1 MITDKKKEMTAAK
14 DRVRRRI
21 NSDFDR
27 SKYKYIPEE
36 KPVDFYDNDVE
47 QRVGIYVR
55 VSTDDIRQTTSFE
68 LQRKYYE
75 DFVDKPPIG
84 NSLRFMRMRV
94 SPAPLPK
101 SVMRLIKWL
110 PMPRLINLT

>member
-1 MITDKKKEMTAAK
+1 MIVDKKRDKTAAK
-14 DRVRRRI
+14 ERVRRRI
-21 NSDFDR
+21 NSNFDR

-68 LQRKYYE
+68 LQRNITRTLLIST
-75 DFVDKPPIG
+75 PIG
-84 NSLRFMRMRV
+84 NSLRFMLMRV

-101 SVMRLIKWL
+101 SVMRLIKWF